1 MRTMVGTLTRLVS
14 GVGAAG
20 GTAVA
25 VAVQPT
31 LLIPVLVTLTALG
44 SLPLL
49 LITTLALAA
58 VYSADPNR
66 RTAAEKVLDRLLT
79 TLRPR

>member
-1 MRTMVGTLTRLVS
+1 VSEMAGTLARLIS
-14 GVGAAG
+14 GVGAAS

-25 VAVQPT
+25 IAVQPT
-31 LLIPVLVTLTALG
+31 LLIPVLVILTALG

-58 VYSADPNR
+58 VYSTDPKR
-66 RTAAEKVLDRLLT
+66 RAAAAKVLDRLLA

>member
-1 MRTMVGTLTRLVS
+1 MAGTLTRLVS

-31 LLIPVLVTLTALG
+31 LLIPVLVTLTALS

-58 VYSADPNR
+58 VYSTDPNR

>member
-1 MRTMVGTLTRLVS
+1 MVGTLTRLVS

-31 LLIPVLVTLTALG
+31 LLIPVLVTLTALS

>member
-1 MRTMVGTLTRLVS
+1 MAGSLVRLVS
-14 GVGAAG
+14 GAGAAG

-25 VAVQPT
+25 VAVQPA
-31 LLIPVLVTLTALG
+31 LLIPILVMLTVLG

-49 LITTLALAA
+49 LITTLALVA
-58 VYSADPNR
+58 VYSANPDR

>member
-1 MRTMVGTLTRLVS
+1 MAGTLVRLVS
-14 GVGAAG
+14 GVGAAS

-31 LLIPVLVTLTALG
+31 LLVPVLVTLTALG
-44 SLPLL
+44 GLPLL
-49 LITTLALAA
+49 LVTIMALAA
-58 VYSADPNR
+58 VYSTDPDR
-66 RTAAEKVLDRLLT
+66 RIAAEKVLDRLLT

>member
-1 MRTMVGTLTRLVS
+1 MVGTLARLAS
-14 GVGAAG
+14 GAGAAG
-20 GTAVA
+20 GTAVV

-31 LLIPVLVTLTALG
+31 LLLPVLVMLTVLG
-44 SLPLL
+44 ALPLL

-58 VYSADPNR
+58 VYSTNPGR
-66 RTAAEKVLDRLLT
+66 RRAAEKVLDRLLT

>member
-1 MRTMVGTLTRLVS
+1 MAGTLTRLVS

>member
-1 MRTMVGTLTRLVS
+1 MGTLTRLVS

-31 LLIPVLVTLTALG
+31 LLIPVLVTLTALS

>member
-1 MRTMVGTLTRLVS
+1 MVGTLTRLVS